1 MMGIR
6 VKLGVMLTMIAAAAA
21 VWAFPEVPK
30 ASGRALK
37 VTRGKPF
44 NSGLVFVNGKFI
56 TPPYVVE
63 RWGNGIRINKTFVTG
78 QVIDWSEFLK
88 TQAGFKMTKS
98 EEPAPAPAPA
108 VETPAPAPEPAPEPE
123 PEVDEDDDSS
133 LDDLF
138 DDDPKPKKKKKVVA
152 KKPVV
157 KPVRP
162 AAPPKPKVT
171 TTYSIEGDFVP
182 NDATKAMVGRINGV
196 RTEIDRILRAGGFIC
211 FGDGYSRVTGDARTA
226 NEMLE
231 VLPEIMQHGTSAE
244 GFVSSVRQK
253 QLYYLTEPVCQDIF
267 RNRVDYRALQELR
280 SRRKKEQEFNDMI
293 RDVSGSKL

>member
-1 MMGIR
+1 MGSR
-6 VKLGVMLTMIAAAAA
+6 MKLGVVLTVVATVAT

-30 ASGRALK
+30 ASGKALK

-44 NSGLVFVNGKFI
+44 NAGLVFVNGKFI

-78 QVIDWSEFLK
+78 PVIEWSEFLK
-88 TQAGFKMTKS
+88 TQTGFKVTKS
-98 EEPAPAPAPA
+98 EEAAPAPAPVA
-108 VETPAPAPEPAPEPE
+108 EAPAPAPAPEPE
-123 PEVDEDDDSS
+123 PEVEEDDDSS

-152 KKPVV
+152 KKPAM
-157 KPVRP
+157 KPARP

-171 TTYSIEGDFVP
+171 TTYSIDGDFVA
-182 NDATKAMVGRINGV
+182 NDVTKAMVTRINGV

-231 VLPEIMQHGTSAE
+231 VLPEIMQHGTSVE
-244 GFVSSVRQK
+244 GFISGVRQK

-280 SRRKKEQEFNDMI
+280 ARRKKEQEFSDMLK
-293 RDVSGSKL
+293 DVSNSTL